1 MNKELKKMNFKV
13 AFFSLIFVT
22 AAAVANDTVVD
33 STSVESRQKS
43 LLEKLS
49 DFEANSLG
57 FAINGSAKAG
67 YLHSALDAEEAV
79 SGTTLSE
86 ASAYTQMNLTFSVRP
101 SAETVAKF
109 DLRFHKD
116 WQNAHREGNN
126 SPITMWWSYDGDIM
140 QKHVSF
146 NLGHMRVAYTPFTVY
161 QPLADFIYEPSI
173 FQERRKNV
181 MKDKNLDGS
190 NNRLM
195 QGINA
200 TFTSG
205 KVGMFDDIF
214 AHGTMARLRAMA
226 KKGDQVF
233 FDFDR
238 SDRYLYAGN
247 IGAQWKGFTLGIND
261 AYTFNPVRSS
271 RSASIIAS
279 DTLYYDYNNVL
290 SVELGYDSKNN
301 ISNVFHFAVKAEY
314 ALSNWSYY
322 RDYIKSHVEK
332 EIVVVNDTTIVD
344 GVINTLDAGY
354 LAYRNKT
361 INNPATEK
369 ITSLDNKGALNI
381 NLLADAKM
389 NNLEMN
395 ADANVLMVDKGF
407 QAELAMTPTA
417 ISNMPILNS
426 AVEFNNASLA
436 PLMSNIRSG
445 SLENLYFTLYES
457 VPMNSSNILVK
468 DPSVYESEFYR
479 LYNNFKY
486 AQYYRNGFH
495 NFALTR
501 SELLSTSNVLDPTS
515 DIALPFGLATPN
527 RTGGNMD
534 LSAKWKEAI
543 SAKIVFGYY
552 FADEILNTEENS
564 FISGSEYLR
573 IGGGFK
579 IEFERLV
586 NLPKDL
592 GLQLG
597 GSYEMTNEK
606 GYLERSVSRMMVGFD
621 ASYKNWSLLTGFQMF
636 DRDFEKPYFGVINNT
651 SEKLAMAG
659 VRYKF
664 SAGAYA
670 TLQYG
675 YMINAVD
682 YLDLLSGA
690 VKTLEIN
697 KNILM
702 ADVTVNF

>member
-1 MNKELKKMNFKV
+1 
-13 AFFSLIFVT
+13 
-22 AAAVANDTVVD
+22 
-33 STSVESRQKS
+33 
-43 LLEKLS
+43 
-49 DFEANSLG
+49 
-57 FAINGSAKAG
+57 
-67 YLHSALDAEEAV
+67 
-79 SGTTLSE
+79 
-86 ASAYTQMNLTFSVRP
+86 
-101 SAETVAKF
+101 
-109 DLRFHKD
+109 
-116 WQNAHREGNN
+116 
-126 SPITMWWSYDGDIM
+126 
-140 QKHVSF
+140 
-146 NLGHMRVAYTPFTVY
+146 
-161 QPLADFIYEPSI
+161 
-173 FQERRKNV
+173 
-181 MKDKNLDGS
+181 
-190 NNRLM
+190 M

-200 TFTSG
+200 TYTSG
-205 KVGMFDDIF
+205 KVGLFDDIF

-226 KKGDQVF
+226 KKSDQVF

-238 SDRYLYAGN
+238 SDRYLFAGN
-247 IGAQWKGFTLGIND
+247 IGAQWRGFTIGVND

-271 RSASIIAS
+271 RTAPVIAS

-290 SVELGYDSKNN
+290 SVELGFDSKN
-301 ISNVFHFAVKAEY
+301 ILSDVFHFAVKAEY

-322 RDYIKSHVEK
+322 KDYIDSYVDK

-344 GVINTLDAGY
+344 GIINTRDAGY

-361 INNPATEK
+361 INNLATEK

-381 NLLADAKM
+381 NFLADVNIAKFQI
-389 NNLEMN
+389 N
-395 ADANVLMVDKGF
+395 ADANVLMVDKDF
-407 QAELAMTPTA
+407 QAELAMTPTT

-426 AVEFNNASLA
+426 DAEFNNASLA

-445 SLENLYFTLYES
+445 SLENLYFSLYES

-468 DPSVYESEFYR
+468 DPSVYESEYYR

-501 SELLSTSNVLDPTS
+501 TELLSTSYALDPSS

-534 LSAKWKEAI
+534 LSAKWNDAI

-552 FADEILNTEENS
+552 LADEILNTEEFS

-573 IGGGFK
+573 VGGGFN

-592 GLQLG
+592 GLQFG
-597 GSYEMTNEK
+597 TSYEMTNES
-606 GYLERSVSRMMVGFD
+606 GYLGRSVSRMMVGFD

-636 DRDFEKPYFGVINNT
+636 DRDYEKPYFGIIHNT
-651 SEKLAMAG
+651 SEKLAMTG